1 MGGRAHITSKVKFMI
16 FIYNQVIFIVLGD
29 VLKRTNKLLI
39 CLPSNIG
46 FLCYTLNHLG
56 YMKGDF

>member
-1 MGGRAHITSKVKFMI
+1 MKFII
-16 FIYNQVIFIVLGD
+16 FIYNQVIFFVLGD
-29 VLKRTNKLLI
+29 VLKHTNKLLI

-46 FLCYTLNHLG
+46 FLCYALNHLG